1 MDRPS
6 FQTEQTKC
14 SGSEEGKGGVERPPG
29 LERMVGSSRT
39 WGLNCGDPIN
49 QTKELGFDCVRNG
62 GEGRW
67 TNLNPGASGNFL
79 ANVIVCY

>member
-1 MDRPS
+1 MDRQT

-14 SGSEEGKGGVERPPG
+14 SGSEEGVGSVERPPG

-39 WGLNCGDPIN
+39 WGLNCGDPKK
-49 QTKELGFDCVRNG
+49 QTKEFGFDCVRDG

-67 TNLNPGASGNFL
+67 TNLSPGG
-79 ANVIVCY
+79 IG

>member
-14 SGSEEGKGGVERPPG
+14 SGSEEGVGSVERPPG
-29 LERMVGSSRT
+29 IERMVGSSRT
-39 WGLNCGDPIN
+39 WGLNCGNPK
-49 QTKELGFDCVRNG
+49 TKLRSWGVSDG

-67 TNLNPGASGNFL
+67 TNLNPGG
-79 ANVIVCY
+79 IR